1 METNELLKRVR
12 KIEIKSKGLSNQI
25 FSGGFHSAFKGRGM
39 SFAEVREYQ
48 WGDDVRNI
56 DWNVTARYDTPFIKV
71 FEEEREMPVM
81 LLLDISPSTFFG
93 TQLSHNKLPQQKNE
107 ILAEICALLA
117 FSALNN
123 NDKVG
128 VIFFTDKIE
137 KIIPPDKG
145 RNHVLRIIR
154 EVIDIQAKGKGTDI
168 DLALKTLQNV
178 TKSRSVVFVMSD
190 YFNTGKSYKESL
202 GIAKKK
208 NDIVGIHLFDDREKD
223 LPENLLFLA
232 EDAETG
238 QVQWIDT
245 SDIAFTKQYKQRFE
259 DNLRFH
265 KEVYK
270 SIGAD
275 FLSINTKDSY
285 VTALMNLFKMRER
298 KV

>member
-93 TQLSHNKLPQQKNE
+93 TQLSHNKIAQQKNE

-128 VIFFTDKIE
+128 VIFFTDTIE
-137 KIIPPDKG
+137 KIILPDKG

-154 EVIDIQAKGKGTDI
+154 EIIDIQAKGKGTDI
-168 DLALKTLQNV
+168 ELAINTLQNI
-178 TKSRSVVFVMSD
+178 TKSRSVVFLMSD
-190 YFNTGKSYKESL
+190 YFNSGKSYKESL

-223 LPENLLFLA
+223 LPENILFLA
-232 EDAETG
+232 EDPETG
-238 QVQWIDT
+238 QTQWIDT
-245 SDIAFTKQYKQRFE
+245 GNTVFNKQYKQRFE

-265 KEVYK
+265 KEVYR
-270 SIGAD
+270 SVGAD

-285 VTALMNLFKMRER
+285 VTALMNLFRMRER